1 MTTSPSY
8 ERVYDRLKATLADWQ
23 ELLEI
28 RIEELT
34 SIIADAGLAT
44 QRAERLKVIAYRL
57 EADFGRVTL
66 TPIAEAADEAVLGYL
81 TALPGVGV
89 KSAKC
94 VMMYSLG
101 RQVLP
106 VDTHTARLAGRLG
119 LISSK
124 NLVSADRELVD
135 VVPPHN
141 RYGFH
146 VNAVAHGREVC
157 RAVRPRCDA
166 CVLRRIC
173 RTGSSDSPAIS

>member
-1 MTTSPSY
+1 MTTGPSY
-8 ERVYDRLKATLADWQ
+8 ERVYDRLEATLDDWQ
-23 ELLEI
+23 NLLEI
-28 RIEELT
+28 PTQELT

-44 QRAERLKVIAYRL
+44 QRAERLKGIAYRL

-66 TPIAEAADEAVLGYL
+66 DPIIEEADEAVLDYL
-81 TALPGVGV
+81 TTLPGIGV

-106 VDTHTARLAGRLG
+106 VDTHTARLAHRLG
-119 LISSK
+119 LINSK
-124 NLVSADRELVD
+124 DLVSADRELVD
-135 VVPPHN
+135 VVPPTA

-157 RAVRPRCDA
+157 RAIRPRCGA
-166 CVLRRIC
+166 CVLRRLC
-173 RTGSSDSPAIS
+173 RTGSRGSPA